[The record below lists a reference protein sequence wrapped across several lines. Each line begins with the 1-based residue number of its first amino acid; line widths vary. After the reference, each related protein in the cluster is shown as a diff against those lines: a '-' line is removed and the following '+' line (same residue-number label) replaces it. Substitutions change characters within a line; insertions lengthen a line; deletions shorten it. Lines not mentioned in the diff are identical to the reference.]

1 MEAASHTWAADIPI
15 GWSYCKSAKSVVY
28 FLANEPPCEIIRL
41 LVACYCCYSLPHLV
55 HTLPPLFMAGVS
67 VPRPAGPVV
76 AVHPAIIVGAA
87 VPAVFARHRKNQRK
101 SPLKKAASARLPP
114 KRVANA
120 AEPPRQEAVI
130 AGSMQNEW
138 VILFPLPKSRSK
150 KDNSCRT
157 PFIYNPSLQAGGYAP
172 YILPGFCPEIVE
184 G

>member
-1 MEAASHTWAADIPI
+1 MRNYSIVGCLLLLLFFTSFSSHPAAI
-15 GWSYCKSAKSVVY
+15 VY
-28 FLANEPPCEIIRL
+28 G
-41 LVACYCCYSLPHLV
+41 
-55 HTLPPLFMAGVS
+55 GVS

-76 AVHPAIIVGAA
+76 AVHPAIIVAAA
-87 VPAVFARHRKNQRK
+87 VPAVFVRHRKNQRK
-101 SPLKKAASARLPP
+101 SSLKKAASASLPP

-157 PFIYNPSLQAGGYAP
+157 PFIYNPSPQAGGYAP
-172 YILPGFCPEIVE
+172 YILPGFFPEIVE